1 MAKLQR
7 THSGDKLKMKKIALV
22 VLALA
27 FMASVSIA
35 KDKAPKPPKAQ
46 KVAGYVTD
54 AKCAKAGKAG
64 EDHAA
69 CAKKCIEGG
78 EAAVLVTDKD
88 HKTLAIDN
96 ADAIKGHEGHHV
108 TVTGV
113 VTGDSIHVE
122 KVAMGKAPKAP
133 KPDKKG

>member
-1 MAKLQR
+1 
-7 THSGDKLKMKKIALV
+7 MKKIALI
-22 VLALA
+22 VLAVA
-27 FMASVSIA
+27 FTASMSFA

-46 KVAGYVTD
+46 KVTGYVTD

-78 EAAVLVTDKD
+78 EAAVLVNDKD
-88 HKTLAIDN
+88 HKILTIEN
-96 ADAIKGHEGHHV
+96 ADAVKGHEGHHV

-113 VTGDSIHVE
+113 VKGDSIHVD

-133 KPDKKG
+133 KADKKG

>member
-1 MAKLQR
+1 
-7 THSGDKLKMKKIALV
+7 MKKIALV

-35 KDKAPKPPKAQ
+35 KDKSQ
-46 KVAGYVTD
+46 KVSGFIND
-54 AKCAKAGKAG
+54 AKCAAKAGDA
-64 EDHAA
+64 HAD
-69 CAKKCIEGG
+69 CAKKCIDGG
-78 EAAVLVTDKD
+78 EKAVLVTDKD
-88 HKTLAIDN
+88 HKVLAIDN

-108 TVTGV
+108 TVTGHV
-113 VTGDSIHVE
+113 NGDSIHIE